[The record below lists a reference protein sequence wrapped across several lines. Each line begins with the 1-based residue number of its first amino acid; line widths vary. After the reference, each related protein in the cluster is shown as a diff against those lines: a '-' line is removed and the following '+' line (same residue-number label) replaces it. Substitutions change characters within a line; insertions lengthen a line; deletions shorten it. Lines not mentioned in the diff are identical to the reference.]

1 MLLKENIIRDVVAGQ
16 EDVVDEQPR
25 GSRAFHFQRISQIAH
40 GSSELAITRW
50 ASGLT

>member
-16 EDVVDEQPR
+16 EDVVDEEPR
-25 GSRAFHFQRISQIAH
+25 GSRTFHFQRISQN